1 MERRKSKG
9 SCNDELALVKAAAWA
24 WFQHGSGTDVKPV
37 MPEFDVRRTCHAPYK
52 PSRYKLEAMI
62 ISNINKQGM
71 EFEGLKSPSVVES
84 NSDHSLL
91 DTYEIECISR
101 KLDQLI
107 ESSGDKGELSKGF
120 LAGDV
125 LGRNKAKPGGR
136 GSNPDLECGDKCS
149 LPLKLQAPNLVE
161 DNRRQGRSESL
172 MDGKTNGRKN
182 KNKNF
187 TGFWH
192 RHAAI
197 CGRSDDV
204 LNTKP
209 FVVSRHRPREKGVYA
224 PVVKM
229 ANCRPRVTQAL

>member
-1 MERRKSKG
+1 MERRKSRR
-9 SCNDELALVKAAAWA
+9 SCNDKLALVKAAAWA
-24 WFQHGSGTDVKPV
+24 WFQHGSGTDGKPV

-52 PSRYKLEAMI
+52 PSRYKLEAML

-84 NSDHSLL
+84 ISDHSLL
-91 DTYEIECISR
+91 DTYEIESISR

-107 ESSGDKGELSKGF
+107 ESNGEGKLSKGF

-136 GSNPDLECGDKCS
+136 GSNSDLECGDKCS

-204 LNTKP
+204 LNTKA
-209 FVVSRHRPREKGVYA
+209 FVVSRRRPGEKGV
-224 PVVKM
+224 
-229 ANCRPRVTQAL
+229 